1 MGYDDV
7 CLNRQMFLLMA
18 LSKDPMERKMAQLC
32 EVQLAPIL
40 HQIRV
45 IIIN

>member
-18 LSKDPMERKMAQLC
+18 LWRGPMERKMAQLC

-40 HQIRV
+40 HQIRL